1 MAGIKPPPWQGMKPK
16 NGLSSRPDGIP
27 WKGTS
32 MTGTI
37 RETLARS
44 FEAAISEDRIC
55 ASLAELKEGKDIRKI
70 RDWEQG

>member
-1 MAGIKPPPWQGMKPK
+1 
-16 NGLSSRPDGIP
+16 
-27 WKGTS
+27 